1 MNDMKP
7 TFLTEEQWRVHL
19 DWLEKEKAEAE
30 RLKPYDFAAWDSDQV
45 PEQEWTL
52 ADKIP
57 RRQVCLFS
65 GEGAAG
71 KSTIGLHLC
80 AAHALGRDCLQSIA
94 AQGPAFFIDAE
105 DETSVIHRRLAAVK
119 DHYGV
124 TFSELARGGLNLFP
138 LAGKDPLLAA
148 PAKGGVILP
157 TNLYN
162 QILKLAVELKPQTI
176 VVASS
181 ANVYAGSEIDRPQVT
196 QFINLLTRLAIASNG
211 SVVLISHPS
220 LTGITTET
228 GLSGSTQWHNAVR
241 ARLVIKTVKQDDDD
255 ANLRLLECKKNQYGP
270 PSSSITLAYQ
280 NGMFLPKGQPST
292 FDRLAKEAAADNAFL
307 KFGAALANAGR
318 ILSPHP
324 SKNYAP
330 AILAELAELET
341 AKIDKR
347 ALEQAMTRLTLAGK
361 IRILETG
368 SPSKRRTQIEFA

>member
-1 MNDMKP
+1 MLDKP
-7 TFLTEEQWRVHL
+7 AFLTEEQWRTHL
-19 DWLEKEKAEAE
+19 EWLEKEKVEAE
-30 RLKPYDFAAWDSDQV
+30 RLQPYDFASWDSAQV

-71 KSTIGLHLC
+71 KSTIGLHLA
-80 AAHALGRDCLQSIA
+80 AAHAIGRDCLQSIA
-94 AQGPAFFIDAE
+94 AKGPSFFIDAE
-105 DETSVIHRRLAAVK
+105 DEISVIHRRLAAVR

-124 TFSELARGGLNLFP
+124 TFSELANAGLRLFP

-148 PAKGGVILP
+148 PGKGGVILP

-196 QFINLLTRLAIASNG
+196 QFINLLTRLAIESNG

-220 LTGITTET
+220 LTGIASDT

-241 ARLVIKTVKQDDDD
+241 ARLVLKTVKQDDDD

-280 NGMFLPKGQPST
+280 NGMFLPKGQTST
-292 FDRLAKEAAADNAFL
+292 FDRLAKEAAADDAFL
-307 KFGAALANAGR
+307 KFGAALAAAGR
-318 ILSPHP
+318 TLSPNP
-324 SKNYAP
+324 SKSYAP
-330 AILAELAELET
+330 TILAELADVQS
-341 AKIDKR
+341 AKISKR
-347 ALEQAMTRLTLAGK
+347 DLEQAMTRLTLAGK
-361 IRILETG
+361 IRMLETG
-368 SPSKRRTQIEFA
+368 PPAKKRTHIEFV